1 MGEHIIKL
9 PDVGEGV
16 AEAELVEWHV
26 KVGDIVREDSV
37 LAAVMTD
44 KATVEIPSPVDGEIL
59 WLGAEIGDTV
69 AIGSPIVRLKVAGE
83 GNAEGAA
90 PAKVTAE
97 STPTPNPSPQGGGGR
112 VSTTKADAKSA
123 TSKNAPRTTG
133 ARESDTGIRAA
144 ETESPSPLW
153 GGARGGGTA
162 PTSGVVGPVGAP
174 RPEGEKPL
182 ASPAV
187 RLRAKEAGVD
197 LRQVAGSGP
206 AGRIGH
212 EDIEAFLAR
221 GPRVARAPG
230 LARNDAV
237 EDIKVVGLRR
247 KIAEKMTLSKSRI
260 PHITYVEEI
269 DVTALEDLRA
279 ALNKE
284 KRPGVERPKLTLLP
298 FLMRAMVKAISD
310 QPNLNSLFD
319 DEAGVIHQHG
329 GIHIGIAAQTPSG
342 LVVPVVK
349 HAEARDIW
357 ECGTEV
363 VRLAEAAKSGT
374 ATRDE
379 LSGSTIT
386 ITSLGAMGGV
396 ATTPVINHPEVAII
410 GVNKMMVRPVWDGT
424 QFIPRKMM
432 NLSSSFDHRVIDGWD
447 AAVFIQRIKTLLETP
462 ALIFVD

>member
-1 MGEHIIKL
+1 MGEYVIKL

-16 AEAELVEWHV
+16 AEAELVEWSV
-26 KVGDIVREDSV
+26 KVGDLVREDTV

-83 GNAEGAA
+83 GN
-90 PAKVTAE
+90 VTAA
-97 STPTPNPSPQGGGGR
+97 
-112 VSTTKADAKSA
+112 ADAKPA
-123 TSKNAPRTTG
+123 AAGKAEEPAKAEPAKEAP
-133 ARESDTGIRAA
+133 A
-144 ETESPSPLW
+144 EVVRKEPVEPKPSP
-153 GGARGGGTA
+153 A
-162 PTSGVVGPVGAP
+162 PAAANSASRPSASTGGAP

-187 RLRAKEAGVD
+187 RLRAREAGID

-212 EDIEAFLAR
+212 EDIDAFLSR
-221 GPRVARAPG
+221 GPQTARPASG
-230 LARNDAV
+230 LSRNESV
-237 EDIKVVGLRR
+237 EEIKVIGLRR
-247 KIAEKMTLSKSRI
+247 KIAEKMKLAKSRI
-260 PHITYVEEI
+260 PHITYVEEV

-284 KRPGVERPKLTLLP
+284 KRADRPKLTLLP
-298 FLMRAMVKAISD
+298 FLMRAMVKAIGE
-310 QPNLNSLFD
+310 QPLLNSLFD

-329 GIHIGIAAQTPSG
+329 GINIGIAAQTANG

-349 HAEARDIW
+349 HAEARDLW
-357 ECGTEV
+357 DCGAEV
-363 VRLAEAAKSGT
+363 NRLAEAAKNGT

-396 ATTPVINHPEVAII
+396 VTTPVINHPEVAII
-410 GVNKMMVRPVWDGT
+410 GVNKMMVRPMWDGT
-424 QFIPRKMM
+424 QFVPRKMM
-432 NLSSSFDHRVIDGWD
+432 NLSSSFDHRIVDGWD
-447 AAVFIQRIKTLLETP
+447 AAVFVQRIKALLETP
-462 ALIFVD
+462 ALIFVDN

>member
-1 MGEHIIKL
+1 
-9 PDVGEGV
+9 
-16 AEAELVEWHV
+16 
-26 KVGDIVREDSV
+26 
-37 LAAVMTD
+37 
-44 KATVEIPSPVDGEIL
+44 
-59 WLGAEIGDTV
+59 
-69 AIGSPIVRLKVAGE
+69 
-83 GNAEGAA
+83 
-90 PAKVTAE
+90 
-97 STPTPNPSPQGGGGR
+97 
-112 VSTTKADAKSA
+112 
-123 TSKNAPRTTG
+123 
-133 ARESDTGIRAA
+133 
-144 ETESPSPLW
+144 
-153 GGARGGGTA
+153 ARGGGTA
-162 PTSGVVGPVGAP
+162 PTSQVATPAGAR
-174 RPEGEKPL
+174 RPEGERPL

-187 RLRAKEAGVD
+187 RLRAKEAGID

-221 GPRVARAPG
+221 GPQVARTSG
-230 LARNDAV
+230 LARNDAIQ
-237 EDIKVVGLRR
+237 DIKVVGLRR
-247 KIAEKMTLSKSRI
+247 KIAEKMSLSKSRI
-260 PHITYVEEI
+260 PHITYVEEV
-269 DVTALEDLRA
+269 DVTALEELRA

-284 KRPGVERPKLTLLP
+284 KRPGKGGVERPKLTLLP
-298 FLMRAMVKAISD
+298 FLMRAMVKAIAD

-319 DEAGVIHQHG
+319 DEAGIIHQHG
-329 GIHIGIAAQTPSG
+329 GINIGIAAQTPTG

-357 ECGTEV
+357 ECGAEII
-363 VRLAEAAKSGT
+363 RLAEAAKSGT

-424 QFIPRKMM
+424 QFMPRKMM